1 MTRLTSIAAVAASLL
16 SVAPPAQ
23 AQSWTA
29 ERVAERAVE
38 RGASIDAADAAIAA
52 ADANTRAVWA
62 QLLPRVSVS
71 ARYTR
76 LKNITND
83 PLVTGLGGGSEVDA
97 LIAGVD
103 DPEARL
109 LWAGATEQQR
119 SIGDSAVP
127 FFPNQYAIEATVQ
140 VPLSEIFTTLLPA
153 LRASRGAVE
162 AREAERAVA
171 EAALRLRAH
180 EAFSQ
185 FVRARA
191 MVAMTEASLDDAREQ
206 LANAEAAL
214 EAGAARR
221 SEVLGAQAQL
231 EAAEAARIEAVAG
244 RDATAEGLRALLGL
258 PVGEPLPIVEPP
270 DQPPADHRMSLARA
284 LAVARSQRAEAVAIR
299 RWRSVHER
307 RARAAEGS
315 RYPALRLGAGAQ
327 LANPNPRYVPQR
339 DRFDGTWDVSVILAW
354 SPNDAIAG
362 GADADAARAAA
373 ARMDAE
379 LQRFEDGLRA
389 EVAGQFS
396 RDAAAAARVAH
407 ARALI
412 AAAEEARRLRERE
425 REVGRATTTDV
436 LDAQAVLARA
446 RLALVDASAEAHLAR
461 ARLRH
466 ATGTLR

>member
-1 MTRLTSIAAVAASLL
+1 MNRVTSIAIITWLAA
-16 SVAPPAQ
+16 APAMAQ
-23 AQSWTA
+23 PWTA

-38 RGASIDAADAAIAA
+38 RGASVDVADAAIDTAE
-52 ADANTRAVWA
+52 ANVRAVWA
-62 QLLPRVSVS
+62 RLLPRVAVG

-76 LKNITND
+76 LKSITND
-83 PLVTGLGGGSEVDA
+83 PLVTGLGGGPEVDA

-109 LWAGATEQQR
+109 LWAGAVSQQR
-119 SIGDSAVP
+119 NLGDSAVP
-127 FFPNQYAIEATVQ
+127 FFPNQYAVEATVQ
-140 VPLSEIFTTLLPA
+140 VPLSEIFTTLVPA

-162 AREAERAVA
+162 ARRAERAVA

-180 EAFSQ
+180 EAFAQ
-185 FVRARA
+185 YVRARA
-191 MVAMTEASLDDAREQ
+191 MVVMTEASLADAREQ
-206 LANAEAAL
+206 VASAEAAL
-214 EAGAARR
+214 EAGVARR
-221 SEVLGAQAQL
+221 SEVLGAQAQV
-231 EAAEAARIEAVAG
+231 EASEAARIEAVAG
-244 RDATAEGLRALLGL
+244 RDAAAEGLRALLGL
-258 PVGEPLPIVEPP
+258 PVGEPLDVLEPP
-270 DQPPADHRMSLARA
+270 EDPPAEHGMTLARA
-284 LAVARSQRAEAVAIR
+284 LAVARSQRPESVAIR
-299 RWRSVHER
+299 EWRGVHER

-339 DRFDGTWDVSVILAW
+339 DRFDATWDVSVILAW
-354 SPNDAIAG
+354 SPNDTIAG
-362 GADADAARAAA
+362 GADADSARAAA

-389 EVAGQFS
+389 EVAGQYA

-412 AAAEEARRLRERE
+412 DAATEALRLRERE

-436 LDAQAVLARA
+436 LDAQALVARA

-461 ARLRH
+461 ARLRY

>member
-1 MTRLTSIAAVAASLL
+1 MTRLVSIVVVAWLAA
-16 SVAPPAQ
+16 PAM
-23 AQSWTA
+23 AQPWTA
-29 ERVAERAVE
+29 ERVADRAVE
-38 RGASIDAADAAIAA
+38 RGASLDVADAAID
-52 ADANTRAVWA
+52 DAEASVRAVWA
-62 QLLPRVSVS
+62 QLLPRVNVG

-109 LWAGATEQQR
+109 LWAGAVTQQR
-119 SIGDSAVP
+119 NLGDNSAVP
-127 FFPNQYAIEATVQ
+127 FFPNQYAVEATVQ
-140 VPLSEIFTTLLPA
+140 VPLSEIFTTLMPA

-162 AREAERAVA
+162 ARRAERAVT

-185 FVRARA
+185 YVRARA
-191 MVAMTEASLDDAREQ
+191 MVVMTEASLTDAREQ
-206 LANAEAAL
+206 LASAEAAL
-214 EAGAARR
+214 EAGVARR
-221 SEVLGAQAQL
+221 SEVLGAQAQV
-231 EAAEAARIEAVAG
+231 EAAEAARIEATAA
-244 RDATAEGLRALLGL
+244 RDAAAEGLRALLGL
-258 PVGEPLPIVEPP
+258 PVGEPLSVAEPSE
-270 DQPPADHRMSLARA
+270 DPPAEHGMTLARA
-284 LAVARSQRAEAVAIR
+284 LAVAQSQRPESVAIR
-299 RWRSVHER
+299 QWRGVHER

-339 DRFDGTWDVSVILAW
+339 DRFDATWDVSVILAW
-354 SPNDAIAG
+354 SPNDTIAG
-362 GADADAARAAA
+362 GANADAARAAA

-389 EVAGQFS
+389 EVAGQYA
-396 RDAAAAARVAH
+396 RDSAAAARVAH
-407 ARALI
+407 ARALV

-436 LDAQAVLARA
+436 LDAQAVVARA
-446 RLALVDASAEAHLAR
+446 RLALVDASAEAQLAR